1 MLQRLPAAG
10 DNSGFLQGFRQ
21 ACFREKAGR
30 AGEAEVDPVKR
41 KRPQGSQMSVML
53 FAGQKP
59 VSYTHLVYLNGENVT
74 DRIRAE
80 EVGMMASLVSSY
92 AAVREKLT
100 QLQQKMAE
108 KQDVVMDGRDIGTAV
123 LPRAQVKVYLTAD
136 AEVRAMRR
144 YAELQA
150 RGEMCDMEAIKADIL
165 RRDSQDMN
173 RAISPLKKAPDA
185 IEVDCSH
192 MTIDEVVSVVVK
204 QIMLRRG

>member
-1 MLQRLPAAG
+1 
-10 DNSGFLQGFRQ
+10 
-21 ACFREKAGR
+21 
-30 AGEAEVDPVKR
+30 
-41 KRPQGSQMSVML
+41 
-53 FAGQKP
+53 
-59 VSYTHLVYLNGENVT
+59 
-74 DRIRAE
+74 
-80 EVGMMASLVSSY
+80 MMASLVSSY

-173 RAISPLKKAPDA
+173 RAI
-185 IEVDCSH
+185 V
-192 MTIDEVVSVVVK
+192 M
-204 QIMLRRG
+204 

>member
-1 MLQRLPAAG
+1 
-10 DNSGFLQGFRQ
+10 
-21 ACFREKAGR
+21 
-30 AGEAEVDPVKR
+30 
-41 KRPQGSQMSVML
+41 
-53 FAGQKP
+53 
-59 VSYTHLVYLNGENVT
+59 
-74 DRIRAE
+74 
-80 EVGMMASLVSSY
+80 
-92 AAVREKLT
+92 
-100 QLQQKMAE
+100 
-108 KQDVVMDGRDIGTAV
+108 
-123 LPRAQVKVYLTAD
+123 
-136 AEVRAMRR
+136 MRR